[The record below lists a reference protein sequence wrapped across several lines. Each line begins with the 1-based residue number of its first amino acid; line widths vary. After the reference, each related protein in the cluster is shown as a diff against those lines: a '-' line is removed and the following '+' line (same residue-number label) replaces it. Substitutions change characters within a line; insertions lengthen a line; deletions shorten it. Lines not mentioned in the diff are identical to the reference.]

1 MSALKPAHPLIS
13 IGGAM
18 LSTIGLNPQRV
29 SYSSEA
35 RFPAHPVQA
44 GLRYQKT
51 GAGAQ
56 RIMIEAQTYPH
67 VIGGLDA
74 YAMIKAYHRAQMA
87 VPYMRLRGNYLGQAD
102 GICVIE
108 TLDADEERLHPFD
121 GVGRVI
127 DVTLG
132 LILLPMTSALGGV
145 VTIASV
151 GALLL

>member
-1 MSALKPAHPLIS
+1 MSALKPGHPLIS

-18 LSTIGLNPQRV
+18 LATIGLNPQRV

-35 RFPAHPVQA
+35 RFPAHPVQS
-44 GLRYQKT
+44 GMRYQKT

-74 YAMIKAYHRAQMA
+74 YAMIKAYHLAQMA

-132 LILLPMTSALGGV
+132 LILLPMTSALGGGMQ
-145 VTIASV
+145 IASV